1 MEDPVTTLRGK
12 LQNDQVALGLAITLP
27 APGMIEAIGAGWD
40 WVWIDGQHGQMSYEA
55 MLYLI
60 RVADAR
66 GLAPVPRVPGH
77 AYDTIGPV
85 MDMRPAGI
93 MVPMVDTPEQARQV
107 VDAAR
112 FPPLGKRSFGGRRMV
127 DLEGREYFR
136 SVNKDTVLL
145 AQIETPEAVENASA
159 IAAIEGVDVLFF
171 GPDDVK
177 VRLGIPINTPV
188 ADSPKVTR
196 AMERTARAARDAG
209 KLAGTVATNSATL
222 ALAVSLGYRLL
233 AGGQDVLFLREG
245 SNAKLQEL
253 HRTLDARQS

>member
-1 MEDPVTTLRGK
+1 MTTLRGK

-27 APGMIEAIGAGWD
+27 APGIIEAIGAGWD
-40 WVWIDGQHGQMSYEA
+40 WVWIDGQHGQMSYDA
-55 MLYLI
+55 MLYQV

-93 MVPMVDTPEQARQV
+93 MVPMVDTPEQARHV

-112 FPPLGKRSFGGRRMV
+112 FPPIGKRSIGGRRMV
-127 DLEGREYFR
+127 DLEGRDYYQ
-136 SVNKDTVLL
+136 SANQDTLLL

-171 GPDDVK
+171 GADDVK

-188 ADSPKVTR
+188 PDSAELTR

-209 KLAGTVATNSATL
+209 KFAGCVATNSATL

-233 AGGQDVLFLREG
+233 AGGVDVLFLREG
-245 SNAKLQEL
+245 SDAKLQEL
-253 HRTLDARQS
+253 HRTLDARTS

>member
-1 MEDPVTTLRGK
+1 MTTLRDK

-27 APGMIEAIGAGWD
+27 APGIIDAIGAGWD
-40 WVWIDGQHGQMSYEA
+40 WVWTDAQHGQMSYET
-55 MLYLI
+55 MLHLI
-60 RVADAR
+60 RAADLR
-66 GLAPVPRVPGH
+66 GLASIPRVPGH

-93 MVPMVDTPEQARQV
+93 MVPMVDTPAQARQV

-112 FPPLGKRSFGGRRMV
+112 FPPLGKRSFGGRRMI
-127 DLEGREYFR
+127 DLEGRDYFR
-136 SVNKDTVLL
+136 SANQDTLLL
-145 AQIETPEAVENASA
+145 AQIETPEAVGNASA

-171 GPDDVK
+171 GADDVK
-177 VRLGIPINTPV
+177 VRLGIPINTPA
-188 ADSPKVTR
+188 ADSPEVVR

-209 KLAGTVATNSATL
+209 KSAGCVATNSATL
-222 ALAVSLGYRLL
+222 ALAVSLGYRLI

-253 HRTLDARQS
+253 HHTLDARKA